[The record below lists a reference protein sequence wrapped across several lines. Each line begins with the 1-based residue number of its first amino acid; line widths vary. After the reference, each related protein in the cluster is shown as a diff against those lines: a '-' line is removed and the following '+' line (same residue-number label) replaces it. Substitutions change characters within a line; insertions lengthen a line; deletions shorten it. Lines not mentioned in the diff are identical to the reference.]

1 MALLD
6 EKVDVVVVS
15 GPAGTG
21 KTYLGM
27 LAAIKALRA
36 GECERIILTRPAVG
50 ADEENHGFLPG
61 TLDQKMMPWLTPLF
75 DVFAEFYSTK
85 EIEQMIIEKTI
96 EIAPLG
102 FMRGRTFKNC
112 WIIGDE
118 MQNATKNQI
127 LMLLTR
133 IGSGSKIVI
142 TGDLRQRDRQFYK
155 DNGLTDLFTR
165 LENADSQTIKHL
177 ELSTKD
183 VQRHP
188 TVIEILALYGEE

>member
-1 MALLD
+1 
-6 EKVDVVVVS
+6 
-15 GPAGTG
+15 
-21 KTYLGM
+21 
-27 LAAIKALRA
+27 
-36 GECERIILTRPAVG
+36 
-50 ADEENHGFLPG
+50 
-61 TLDQKMMPWLTPLF
+61 
-75 DVFAEFYSTK
+75 
-85 EIEQMIIEKTI
+85 
-96 EIAPLG
+96 
-102 FMRGRTFKNC
+102 MRGRTFKNC